1 VNLIEIALLGFA
13 FALGCSVLG
22 AWVGIQK
29 DRSPLEGATLGFLFG
44 PLGVLIELLLP
55 TGRYAPER
63 KRDPYQPTILS
74 EAPDM
79 PYLADISEPTIVP
92 MRPEEAWLKELEN
105 RHRPKAL

>member
-13 FALGCSVLG
+13 FALGCAVLG

-63 KRDPYQPTILS
+63 KRDPYRPTIQS
-74 EAPDM
+74 DEAD
-79 PYLADISEPTIVP
+79 IVP

-105 RHRPKAL
+105 RHRPKAQ